1 MDILAAIDSF
11 KGSASSFEL
20 NQAVLNGWEDRKG
33 RKINVPIADGGEN
46 TAEAIYYALRGTW
59 RTIDGMDLLFRQ
71 RKISYLLTTWQGKNT
86 AVIES
91 AQALGLDLLD
101 KPTDQTIRLAS
112 SYALGELIKDALLQE
127 VEQIIV
133 TLGGSGC
140 SDGGLG
146 LLQSLGA
153 SLEGYTEGNPLL
165 STKKLHFDRRNVLV
179 SKVKLIIAA
188 DVTNPYT
195 GQQGAAWQFGRQKG
209 GIDTTLA
216 FLDKQAGKIAQQIK
230 DFWEVDLDDIPGSG
244 AAGGIGGAIFLL
256 GAKMVSGF
264 DLVSQIT
271 GLEKK
276 IEQADVIITGE
287 GRIDQ
292 QTIHGKVPYGVA
304 VLAKKYRK
312 PIIAICGSRDQELE
326 GLSDFLPIVL
336 SIHLGPIG
344 LEEAMEH
351 RQTLEKTK
359 ILGQTLSRF
368 FTILPK

>member
-46 TAEAIYYALRGTW
+46 TAEAIYYALGGTW

-179 SKVKLIIAA
+179 SKVKLIIVA

-195 GQQGAAWQFGRQKG
+195 GQQGAAW
-209 GIDTTLA
+209 
-216 FLDKQAGKIAQQIK
+216 QIK

-244 AAGGIGGAIFLL
+244 AAGGIGGALFLL

-368 FTILPK
+368 FIILPK

>member
-133 TLGGSGC
+133 TL
-140 SDGGLG
+140 
-146 LLQSLGA
+146 
-153 SLEGYTEGNPLL
+153 
-165 STKKLHFDRRNVLV
+165 V
-179 SKVKLIIAA
+179 
-188 DVTNPYT
+188 
-195 GQQGAAWQFGRQKG
+195 
-209 GIDTTLA
+209 
-216 FLDKQAGKIAQQIK
+216 
-230 DFWEVDLDDIPGSG
+230 
-244 AAGGIGGAIFLL
+244 
-256 GAKMVSGF
+256 
-264 DLVSQIT
+264 
-271 GLEKK
+271 
-276 IEQADVIITGE
+276 
-287 GRIDQ
+287 
-292 QTIHGKVPYGVA
+292 
-304 VLAKKYRK
+304 
-312 PIIAICGSRDQELE
+312 
-326 GLSDFLPIVL
+326 
-336 SIHLGPIG
+336 
-344 LEEAMEH
+344 
-351 RQTLEKTK
+351 
-359 ILGQTLSRF
+359 
-368 FTILPK
+368 

>member
-1 MDILAAIDSF
+1 
-11 KGSASSFEL
+11 
-20 NQAVLNGWEDRKG
+20 
-33 RKINVPIADGGEN
+33 
-46 TAEAIYYALRGTW
+46 
-59 RTIDGMDLLFRQ
+59 MDLLFRQ

-91 AQALGLDLLD
+91 AQALELDLLD

-195 GQQGAAWQFGRQKG
+195 GQQGAAWQFGRQK
-209 GIDTTLA
+209 
-216 FLDKQAGKIAQQIK
+216 
-230 DFWEVDLDDIPGSG
+230 
-244 AAGGIGGAIFLL
+244 
-256 GAKMVSGF
+256 
-264 DLVSQIT
+264 
-271 GLEKK
+271 
-276 IEQADVIITGE
+276 
-287 GRIDQ
+287 
-292 QTIHGKVPYGVA
+292 
-304 VLAKKYRK
+304 
-312 PIIAICGSRDQELE
+312 
-326 GLSDFLPIVL
+326 
-336 SIHLGPIG
+336 
-344 LEEAMEH
+344 EE
-351 RQTLEKTK
+351 
-359 ILGQTLSRF
+359 
-368 FTILPK
+368 

>member
-33 RKINVPIADGGEN
+33 RKSMCRLQMAEKILQKQSITRSGEHGVPLMG
-46 TAEAIYYALRGTW
+46 W
-59 RTIDGMDLLFRQ
+59 
-71 RKISYLLTTWQGKNT
+71 ISYSVSENQLFIDNLARKNT

-165 STKKLHFDRRNVLV
+165 STKTSF
-179 SKVKLIIAA
+179 
-188 DVTNPYT
+188 
-195 GQQGAAWQFGRQKG
+195 
-209 GIDTTLA
+209 
-216 FLDKQAGKIAQQIK
+216 
-230 DFWEVDLDDIPGSG
+230 
-244 AAGGIGGAIFLL
+244 
-256 GAKMVSGF
+256 
-264 DLVSQIT
+264 
-271 GLEKK
+271 
-276 IEQADVIITGE
+276 
-287 GRIDQ
+287 
-292 QTIHGKVPYGVA
+292 
-304 VLAKKYRK
+304 
-312 PIIAICGSRDQELE
+312 
-326 GLSDFLPIVL
+326 
-336 SIHLGPIG
+336 
-344 LEEAMEH
+344 
-351 RQTLEKTK
+351 
-359 ILGQTLSRF
+359 
-368 FTILPK
+368 